1 MNNELSELLDNF
13 LAQKKIY
20 RFEGPQGRENLI
32 TIVRALGY
40 RSWNRYDTDQGRALE
55 AFLED
60 NPGAI
65 EAIVEWIKKQ
75 GSQEWIQMLTEQGC
89 EATNEDGDEEDS

>member
-1 MNNELSELLDNF
+1 MNNRLPELLDNF

-40 RSWNRYDTDQGRALE
+40 RSWNPYDTDQGRALW

-65 EAIVEWIKKQ
+65 EAIVEWIKNQ
-75 GSQEWIQMLTEQGC
+75 CNQEWTQMLIEQGC
-89 EATNEDGDEEDS
+89 EVEDEDDGEEGS